1 MRNESLFTN
10 LRPIISTDKV
20 TTNEIEKFQNEVL
33 RPILKLQHML
43 LEILIENNLLIE
55 KLLKDE
61 TSAEI
66 KRFKIKGVL
75 SKSEIKYQLIGQI
88 TGLLTNSEYKFYC
101 INKKEIDKR
110 IFLMILDRML
120 SVECI

>member
-43 LEILIENNLLIE
+43 LEILIENNLLIG

-75 SKSEIKYQLIGQI
+75 SKSEVKYQLIGQI

-110 IFLMILDRML
+110 IFSMILDRML